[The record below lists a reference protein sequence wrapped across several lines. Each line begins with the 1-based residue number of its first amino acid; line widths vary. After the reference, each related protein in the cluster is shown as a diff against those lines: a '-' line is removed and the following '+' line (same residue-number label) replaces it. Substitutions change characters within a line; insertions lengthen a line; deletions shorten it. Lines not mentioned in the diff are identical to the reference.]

1 MPLINVKIQLYEN
14 KQDYV
19 EAFMQHLNQS
29 QQKKHV
35 FKWLEEKLNQLNEEE
50 AEYQTET

>member
-1 MPLINVKIQLYEN
+1 
-14 KQDYV
+14 
-19 EAFMQHLNQS
+19 MQHLNQS